1 MLQIAAPCCS
11 LPCREQL
18 HRPGHAVHRVVGQLL
33 AAGQHSPR
41 LMALV
46 ALQLTVAWVAAP
58 TIALHYAAELE
69 QLLLMDVG
77 HHNSNKEVI

>member
-1 MLQIAAPCCS
+1 M
-11 LPCREQL
+11 
-18 HRPGHAVHRVVGQLL
+18 HRAVGQLL

-58 TIALHYAAELE
+58 TVALHYAAELE
-69 QLLLMDVG
+69 QLLLVDVG
-77 HHNSNKEVI
+77 HQNSNKEVIKQGRYFLFVLRPEAQPTSGNEQ

>member
-1 MLQIAAPCCS
+1 M
-11 LPCREQL
+11 
-18 HRPGHAVHRVVGQLL
+18 HRVVGRLL

-41 LMALV
+41 LMAFV

-77 HHNSNKEVI
+77 HHNSNKEVIHTINGFLACAAPSSSVHSSK